1 MENSLN
7 CITFACRKD
16 RCQIITAINMEVRL
30 NKFLSD
36 SGLCSRREADKFIE
50 MGRVTVNGSFPTI
63 GQKVT
68 EADIIQV
75 DEETIPWGKRIQG
88 RTIQASTPKITNL
101 LKEGGLSAMPTRR
114 AATSSVKQSVS
125 AAGGHTEGKPRRE
138 HYVKYNKYAAA
149 RRARKEQEETGTT
162 KPLSRGA
169 VAQQQAASPKSA
181 ALRKTSRNNPANRA
195 KYHRKTRGV

>member
-1 MENSLN
+1 
-7 CITFACRKD
+7 
-16 RCQIITAINMEVRL
+16 MEVRL

-50 MGRVTVNGSFPTI
+50 MGRVTVNGSFPTV

-101 LKEGGLSAMPTRR
+101 LKEGGLPAMPTRR
-114 AATSSVKQSVS
+114 AATSSAKQSVS
-125 AAGGHTEGKPRRE
+125 AASGHTEGKPRRE

-149 RRARKEQEETGTT
+149 RHAARERGEEPV
-162 KPLSRGA
+162 KPKRPAPTPTEGLH
-169 VAQQQAASPKSA
+169 PKAA
-181 ALRKTSRNNPANRA
+181 ALRKTSRNNPLNTAKRRA
-195 KYHRKTRGV
+195 ERKRKERGDE

>member
-88 RTIQASTPKITNL
+88 RTIQASTPPSLAICCASAVFILKIPLTFFQL
-101 LKEGGLSAMPTRR
+101 HR
-114 AATSSVKQSVS
+114 
-125 AAGGHTEGKPRRE
+125 PRL
-138 HYVKYNKYAAA
+138 V
-149 RRARKEQEETGTT
+149 
-162 KPLSRGA
+162 A
-169 VAQQQAASPKSA
+169 VNHA
-181 ALRKTSRNNPANRA
+181 ALTFTGGRNQHLFDDLRQCLCI
-195 KYHRKTRGV
+195 